1 MTPKVRGDDRNNGV
15 RSGAGSGLESSLRWG
30 TSHHFICTRPA
41 YNTGQT
47 KEKKMPYLQEV
58 KKQEEVFEDD
68 KRHELKEAG
77 KSNSDASAVAEEK
90 EPPPDCPLDSEQ
102 LGRSTWA
109 FLHTMAAY
117 YPEQPTGAQQRE
129 MRQFVNL
136 FSKFYPCEHCAEDLR
151 ERLRTNQPDTSN
163 RNNFSQWLCLLH
175 NEVNRKLGKTEF
187 DCSRVDERWRDGWK
201 DGSCD

>member
-1 MTPKVRGDDRNNGV
+1 
-15 RSGAGSGLESSLRWG
+15 
-30 TSHHFICTRPA
+30 
-41 YNTGQT
+41 
-47 KEKKMPYLQEV
+47 
-58 KKQEEVFEDD
+58 
-68 KRHELKEAG
+68 
-77 KSNSDASAVAEEK
+77 
-90 EPPPDCPLDSEQ
+90 EPPPECPLDSEQ

-117 YPEQPTGAQQRE
+117 YPSHPTAAQQKE
-129 MRQFVNL
+129 MRDFINL

-175 NEVNRKLGKTEF
+175 NEVNRKLGKSEF
-187 DCSRVDERWRDGWK
+187 DCSRVAERWRDGWK

>member
-1 MTPKVRGDDRNNGV
+1 MEPDGAALRKGDAKQLAALNSPGIGPSTFCSQRVRQKHVLLNLPG
-15 RSGAGSGLESSLRWG
+15 SKAECKGAVSPPS
-30 TSHHFICTRPA
+30 TVVP
-41 YNTGQT
+41 
-47 KEKKMPYLQEV
+47 LQPFLLLQDLTV
-58 KKQEEVFEDD
+58 V
-68 KRHELKEAG
+68 
-77 KSNSDASAVAEEK
+77 EEK

-102 LGRSTWA
+102 LGRNTWA

-117 YPEQPTGAQQRE
+117 YPDHPTGAQQKE
-129 MRQFVNL
+129 MREFINL

-175 NEVNRKLGKTEF
+175 NEVNRKLGKSEF

>member
-1 MTPKVRGDDRNNGV
+1 V
-15 RSGAGSGLESSLRWG
+15 
-30 TSHHFICTRPA
+30 
-41 YNTGQT
+41 
-47 KEKKMPYLQEV
+47 
-58 KKQEEVFEDD
+58 
-68 KRHELKEAG
+68 
-77 KSNSDASAVAEEK
+77 EEK

-102 LGRSTWA
+102 LGRNTWA

-117 YPEQPTGAQQRE
+117 YPDHPTGAQQKE
-129 MRQFVNL
+129 MREFINL

-175 NEVNRKLGKTEF
+175 NEVNRKLGKSEF

>member
-1 MTPKVRGDDRNNGV
+1 MAPPRPVLHRGAEMAAPSEGRAGRASAPFPGTDNGSFPFPFAVPHGTAGEPPKKPCRACTDFKSWLREQ
-15 RSGAGSGLESSLRWG
+15 RKQAAPGS
-30 TSHHFICTRPA
+30 A
-41 YNTGQT
+41 D
-47 KEKKMPYLQEV
+47 V
-58 KKQEEVFEDD
+58 
-68 KRHELKEAG
+68 
-77 KSNSDASAVAEEK
+77 AVAEDK

-117 YPEQPTGAQQRE
+117 YPERPSGAQQRE
-129 MRQFVNL
+129 MRDFINL

-151 ERLRTNQPDTSN
+151 ERLRTNQPDTST
-163 RNNFSQWLCLLH
+163 RGNFSQWLCLLH
-175 NEVNRKLGKTEF
+175 NEVNRKLGKAEF

>member
-1 MTPKVRGDDRNNGV
+1 
-15 RSGAGSGLESSLRWG
+15 
-30 TSHHFICTRPA
+30 
-41 YNTGQT
+41 
-47 KEKKMPYLQEV
+47 
-58 KKQEEVFEDD
+58 
-68 KRHELKEAG
+68 EL
-77 KSNSDASAVAEEK
+77 AVTEEK

-117 YPEQPTGAQQRE
+117 YPDRPTGAQQKE
-129 MRQFVNL
+129 MRDFINL

-151 ERLRTNQPDTSN
+151 ERLRTNQPDTST

-175 NEVNRKLGKTEF
+175 NEVNRKLGKSEF

>member
-1 MTPKVRGDDRNNGV
+1 MAAPSEG
-15 RSGAGSGLESSLRWG
+15 RSGRGSTPFPGTDSGSFPFPFAAPHSTAGEPPKKPCRACTDFKSWLREQ
-30 TSHHFICTRPA
+30 R
-41 YNTGQT
+41 
-47 KEKKMPYLQEV
+47 
-58 KKQEEVFEDD
+58 KQAAPGGADV
-68 KRHELKEAG
+68 
-77 KSNSDASAVAEEK
+77 AVAEEK

-117 YPEQPTGAQQRE
+117 YPDRPSRAQQRE
-129 MRQFVNL
+129 MRDFINL

-151 ERLRTNQPDTSN
+151 ERLQTNQPDTST
-163 RNNFSQWLCLLH
+163 RSNFSQWLCLLH
-175 NEVNRKLGKTEF
+175 NEVNRKLGKSEF

>member
-1 MTPKVRGDDRNNGV
+1 DGGLPAGGPAGASPVTLGGLSALGRAVKWASILPPKCDGAVCVPPQGV
-15 RSGAGSGLESSLRWG
+15 KEPGFALRECEGPPSSHQRDPVV
-30 TSHHFICTRPA
+30 T
-41 YNTGQT
+41 
-47 KEKKMPYLQEV
+47 
-58 KKQEEVFEDD
+58 
-68 KRHELKEAG
+68 
-77 KSNSDASAVAEEK
+77 EEK

-117 YPEQPTGAQQRE
+117 YPDHPSAAQQKE
-129 MRQFVNL
+129 MRDFISL
-136 FSKFYPCEHCAEDLR
+136 FSKFYPCQHCAEDLR

-175 NEVNRKLGKTEF
+175 NEVNRKLGKSEF